1 MIRKTASESEFSKQ
15 ADAAMEEAAKTVLQ
29 RAKQHNTPIIVWR
42 NGKIVELDPFAE
54 DAPNSKNQMPEGDR
68 DS

>member
-1 MIRKTASESEFSKQ
+1 MIRKTTSEFSKR
-15 ADAAMEEAAKTVLQ
+15 ADAAMEEAAETVLQ

-54 DAPNSKNQMPEGDR
+54 ESPSSKSQMPGGDR
-68 DS
+68 TS